1 MNIELNSQQYK
12 KLIQA
17 LYLGDLVLHSM
28 KETEEGQ
35 DEEFMKTEQY
45 MLSFAKE
52 AGMGEYVE
60 YDESLQQYF
69 PTPAMEQEFDQGM
82 RTYEQEIL
90 PDQLAAVLARNELEE
105 KIAKNELN
113 QDEAIE
119 LLFTLEEKYL
129 DEINQKGFK
138 NLHLK

>member
-45 MLSFAKE
+45 LLSFAKE
-52 AGMGEYVE
+52 AGLEEYVE
-60 YDESLQQYF
+60 YDETLQQYF

-90 PDQLAAVLARNELEE
+90 SDQLAAVLARNELER
-105 KIAKNELN
+105 KMASNELN

-119 LLFTLEEKYL
+119 LLFTLEENYL
-129 DEINQKGFK
+129 DQINQKGFK